1 MNLNKW
7 KKLPNRKKNWLA
19 HCNIGSYTF
28 SIVPQNGFTFL
39 ISADLNPSCRGCTK
53 GKTVAALT
61 RWKWESETCSRRG
74 RLDSSESWSVWDGP
88 GWNCCSYP
96 VLLSWGLIYRR
107 EKLLKYTFSIQEIYL
122 VFLLEPFQIYR
133 RCNLVKLLLN
143 SKVDKYL

>member
-1 MNLNKW
+1 MSSPW
-7 KKLPNRKKNWLA
+7 HR
-19 HCNIGSYTF
+19 IYTF
-28 SIVPQNGFTFL
+28 NIMWENAFTFL

-96 VLLSWGLIYRR
+96 VLLSWGLVHRR
-107 EKLLKYTFSIQEIYL
+107 DYKLLKYAFL
-122 VFLLEPFQIYR
+122 CKKGVFFLNPYQMYR
-133 RCNLVKLLLN
+133 KCNLAELLLN
-143 SKVDKYL
+143 SKAEKCF